1 MLFYDIICSRGK
13 AAVQKENVKV
23 ELPLINSADFGFK
36 ADVKN
41 NRIIFGL
48 KGINGIGDDIV
59 QAIIQNRPFN
69 SMEDFARKM
78 LDTKLITKSK
88 MVQLIKAGC
97 FTELH
102 SSDRKETM
110 RWYLK
115 NYAFTPS
122 DKITMQQFAKM
133 TELGIIPESLDLAK
147 RMVNFKKYVLD
158 DEGLYEKHIEEG
170 KKKSKAIK
178 LIISR

>member
-1 MLFYDIICSRGK
+1 
-13 AAVQKENVKV
+13 
-23 ELPLINSADFGFK
+23 
-36 ADVKN
+36 
-41 NRIIFGL
+41 
-48 KGINGIGDDIV
+48 
-59 QAIIQNRPFN
+59 
-69 SMEDFARKM
+69 MEDFARKM

-158 DEGLYEKHIEEG
+158 DEGLYEKHIDEG
-170 KKKSKAIK
+170 KKVPKEDIMMV
-178 LIISR
+178 IIFSTTILNLSSRNISQKTQ

>member
-1 MLFYDIICSRGK
+1 MAIAI

-36 ADVKN
+36 ADVEN

-69 SMEDFARKM
+69 SMEDFAHKM

-147 RMVNFKKYVLD
+147 RMVLS
-158 DEGLYEKHIEEG
+158 LIHI
-170 KKKSKAIK
+170 
-178 LIISR
+178 